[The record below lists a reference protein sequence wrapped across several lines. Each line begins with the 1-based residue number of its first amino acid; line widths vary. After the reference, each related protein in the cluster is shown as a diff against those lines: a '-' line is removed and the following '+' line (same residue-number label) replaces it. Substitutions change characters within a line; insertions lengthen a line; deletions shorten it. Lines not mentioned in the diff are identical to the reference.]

1 LENHNFIEITK
12 GSNLSFK
19 VPSMPYFTHEFS
31 KALNKRRLTMLIVF
45 RDKEEI
51 P

>member
-1 LENHNFIEITK
+1 LENHDFREVIK

-19 VPSMPYFTHEFS
+19 VPSMPYFTSEFS
-31 KALNKRRLTMLIVF
+31 IALNKRRLAMLIVF
-45 RDKEEI
+45 RDEEEI